1 MIYHVDFIGY
11 ADRGSAVL
19 VDASFSCKP
28 YYFLVQNMQWLALR
42 GMLKLGLFIQASA
55 GKMRVNYRE

>member
-19 VDASFSCKP
+19 VDASFS
-28 YYFLVQNMQWLALR
+28 FNNRQLSDATVR
-42 GMLKLGLFIQASA
+42 LK
-55 GKMRVNYRE
+55 